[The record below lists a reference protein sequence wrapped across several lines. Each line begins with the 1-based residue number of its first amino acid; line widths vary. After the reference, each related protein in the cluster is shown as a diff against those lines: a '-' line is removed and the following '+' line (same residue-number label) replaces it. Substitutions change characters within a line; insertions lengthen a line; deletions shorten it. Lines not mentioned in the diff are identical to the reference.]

1 LGIVVAVLFAA
12 RLKNLLFFKKK
23 PNLVG
28 FSSFIGFVV
37 GFIGQAL
44 FVAEYCQ
51 KNIKQGND

>member
-1 LGIVVAVLFAA
+1 
-12 RLKNLLFFKKK
+12 
-23 PNLVG
+23 VG
-28 FSSFIGFVV
+28 FSGFIGFVV